1 MTGPVFMRLGGYQ
14 LGTASSGFL
23 PAIDKATKF
32 FTNSRVVSQ
41 NGCFA
46 NWTDYNKVFSMKCHF
61 KSGFHALAL
70 FTMALASVVHAD
82 QDERPPGLE
91 QAIRNP
97 SIPMIVDAT
106 ISKFTK
112 EGYGTI
118 KINKVYKAS
127 KVVLPKQVKGY
138 SSGGTNPRIVPLKI
152 ITDRGKTRFL
162 FFLKADLL
170 YSTYNNRFEIRQDKE
185 KQLVVDTGAGWK
197 PLKEMVALI
206 PATKPKKK

>member
-1 MTGPVFMRLGGYQ
+1 
-14 LGTASSGFL
+14 
-23 PAIDKATKF
+23 
-32 FTNSRVVSQ
+32 
-41 NGCFA
+41 
-46 NWTDYNKVFSMKCHF
+46 
-61 KSGFHALAL
+61 
-70 FTMALASVVHAD
+70 MALASVVHAD

-106 ISKFTK
+106 ITKFTK